1 LKKQPVA
8 WCSISDHN
16 LQPQTLQTS
25 FVTSS
30 IRIMSTSSSSST
42 DAPAQVVD
50 KLILSLKEDAG
61 LVRRLIAKA
70 PIEELKMLHEQIPQI
85 IFLKQEIEYAEKVM
99 KEMETKMEKTS
110 IQQTSSS
117 SSSDD
122 FVVIAGG
129 ADSPSAPV
137 SASTVMPATPV
148 PSTAPNADASSS
160 SQVPTP
166 APELRKGRAFIFLAL
181 DDIPLVWDTKHVEA
195 LLKVVKDHASISG
208 TIDTSEESMTISTII
223 NLDKLVVGNEVSGLL
238 FLNSSSIC
246 ARDTDALS
254 PMLGR
259 QMLAA
264 APMPRVPFQ
273 THGDL
278 VILLHGGLFNESV
291 KGALRQITKSGV
303 LVKHLYIRDPD
314 YNSLPNNLENE
325 TAELIGAANIQA
337 EVLKE
342 VLAMSAAQHEK
353 ALAASITA
361 TEEQARLSL
370 ESRVTVMKTNS
381 TAEIDRSAKRLT
393 AQWTS
398 ALESALIGTIPP
410 AL

>member
-1 LKKQPVA
+1 
-8 WCSISDHN
+8 
-16 LQPQTLQTS
+16 
-25 FVTSS
+25 
-30 IRIMSTSSSSST
+30 MSTSSSSSI

-50 KLILSLKEDAG
+50 KLNPASSLDAD
-61 LVRRLIAKA
+61 LVRRLVAKA
-70 PIEELKMLHEQIPQI
+70 PIEELRMLQVRIPQLI
-85 IFLKQEIEYAEKVM
+85 HLKQEMEYAEKVM
-99 KEMETKMEKTS
+99 KEMETKVKEMKETS
-110 IQQTSSS
+110 IQQTSS

-278 VILLHGGLFNESV
+278 VILLHGGLFNETV
-291 KGALRQITKSGV
+291 KGALRQMVQAGIH
-303 LVKHLYIRDPD
+303 VKHLYIRNPD
-314 YNSLPNNLENE
+314 CLSCPNNLDQATADLIE
-325 TAELIGAANIQA
+325 TINIQN
-337 EVLKE
+337 EVIE
-342 VLAMSAAQHEK
+342 AVLADSDAFHEQQRAAMSK
-353 ALAASITA
+353 A
-361 TEEQARLSL
+361 TEEQAKIAL
-370 ESRVTVMKTNS
+370 ETKLLMISRNWVE
-381 TAEIDRSAKRLT
+381 TAAKAAKKLTAKWTETLRSARLDT
-393 AQWTS
+393 PLYQ
-398 ALESALIGTIPP
+398 E
-410 AL
+410 